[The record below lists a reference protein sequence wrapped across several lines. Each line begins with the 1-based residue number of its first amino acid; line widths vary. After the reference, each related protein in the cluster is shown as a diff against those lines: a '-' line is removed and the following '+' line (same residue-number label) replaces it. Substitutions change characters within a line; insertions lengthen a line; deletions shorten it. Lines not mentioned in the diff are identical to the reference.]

1 MQSSIFSGQVSHARK
16 TPLKHAFR
24 YGVYM
29 AFLDLDELGEV
40 FKGRWLWST
49 RRMALVRFRRKDYL
63 GDPDVSLD
71 QAVRELVEERTGS
84 RPQGPIRLLTNLTWF
99 GYCFNPISV
108 YYCYEKDGRTLDT
121 IVAEVNN
128 TPWGERS
135 CYVLTREMNVG
146 DDVTRRFRTDKAMHV
161 SPFMSMDVSYDWLVT
176 APTDD
181 LVLRIST
188 RADNARFFNATLA
201 LKRQE
206 ITGINLAMTLIRYP
220 LMTFKVITGIYWQA
234 FRLWIRGCPVHTH
247 PEKAIQAK
255 T

>member
-16 TPLKHAFR
+16 TPLKHAFS

-108 YYCYEKDGRTLDT
+108 YYCYEKDRRTLDT

-135 CYVLTREMNVG
+135 CYV
-146 DDVTRRFRTDKAMHV
+146 
-161 SPFMSMDVSYDWLVT
+161 
-176 APTDD
+176 
-181 LVLRIST
+181 
-188 RADNARFFNATLA
+188 
-201 LKRQE
+201 
-206 ITGINLAMTLIRYP
+206 
-220 LMTFKVITGIYWQA
+220 
-234 FRLWIRGCPVHTH
+234 
-247 PEKAIQAK
+247 
-255 T
+255 